1 MLLAFAPEKQL
12 TNAKNRLQYRCFPLK
27 FLKFLGTPILSS
39 IIQGCLAQLSASALK
54 IFLKEM
60 SYIFPKNVWSE
71 KNIYIFIN
79 IYIYIL
85 IFSQRKLFWRNGTC
99 LIFWKYILEPWH
111 NGTLLKFQKNDI
123 QNSGIT
129 KFSYISGNGL
139 FYPYISLLFQEVTKK
154 FLIL

>member
-79 IYIYIL
+79 IYIYI
-85 IFSQRKLFWRNGTC
+85 
-99 LIFWKYILEPWH
+99 
-111 NGTLLKFQKNDI
+111 
-123 QNSGIT
+123 
-129 KFSYISGNGL
+129 
-139 FYPYISLLFQEVTKK
+139 YISLY
-154 FLIL
+154 FLKESYFEETERVLYFGNIFWNPDITELCLNFRKMIFRTLA